1 MKIDRTFFVLISNCL
16 GITSVIYCVTGQCCT
31 FSKWQHHNWFLLN
44 YQAKSKLEM
53 YVVFYLSLRA
63 KFAVYKPSIFD
74 GYYGRRME

>member
-1 MKIDRTFFVLISNCL
+1 
-16 GITSVIYCVTGQCCT
+16 
-31 FSKWQHHNWFLLN
+31 LN

-74 GYYGRRME
+74 GYYGRPME